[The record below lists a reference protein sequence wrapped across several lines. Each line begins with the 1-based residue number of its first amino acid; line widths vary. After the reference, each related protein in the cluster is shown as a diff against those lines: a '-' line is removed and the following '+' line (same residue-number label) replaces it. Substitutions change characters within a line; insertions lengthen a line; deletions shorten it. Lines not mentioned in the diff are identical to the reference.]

1 MPRVSHPRRPAPSH
15 PELLAVARAVR
26 RAAVADDTERVHVEL
41 CRLRSDLLVH
51 VHAEREELSSLPAA
65 AGAVVAEGHRRL
77 LGLLD
82 DLLCL
87 GDDGR
92 AEGCGCL
99 VRAAEVEVELR
110 RQAMLEGLLR
120 RHGTPAGTERG

>member
-1 MPRVSHPRRPAPSH
+1 MRPAPSH

-26 RAAVADDTERVHVEL
+26 RAAVSDDTDRLHLEL
-41 CRLRSDLLVH
+41 CRLRSALLVH
-51 VHAEREELSSLPAA
+51 VHAEREELSTLPAA
-65 AGAVVAEGHRRL
+65 EGAVVAEGQRRL

-82 DLLCL
+82 DLLYV

-92 AEGCGCL
+92 AEGCTCL

-110 RQAMLEGLLR
+110 RQAMLETLVR
-120 RHGTPAGTERG
+120 RHRMPAGSERG